1 MALKNLLLNLDDT
14 KDCPKRIEAALALA
28 AEHGAHLNALYVIA
42 EPTMPAYLE
51 TQVPRDATRE
61 YHERLRAHGEEVLE
75 DFQKQAQRKGV
86 SFETR
91 LSTGPEQSVPETVAL
106 HARYADLAII
116 GQANEDDPPPGG
128 THTVEEVAF
137 TAGRPVLA
145 IPYIGAPE
153 QNGEVRFGR
162 RIMVAWDAGRE
173 ATRAVNDALPFLE
186 RAEAVSVIC
195 VNPRRGYS
203 GHGDEPGADIALHLS
218 RHDVKVQVEHMEV
231 RDIEVGDTI
240 LSRLADE
247 GSDMLVMGC
256 YGHSR
261 LREMV
266 LGGVTRSVLQHMTV
280 PALLSH

>member
-14 KDCPKRIEAALALA
+14 KDCPKRIEAAFALA
-28 AEHGAHLNALYVIA
+28 AEHGAHLNALYVMPEA
-42 EPTMPAYLE
+42 TMPPYLE

-61 YHERLRAHGEEVLE
+61 YHERLEAHGKEVLE
-75 DFQKQAQRKGV
+75 DFRKQAKRAGIG
-86 SFETR
+86 FETR
-91 LSTGPEQSVPETVAL
+91 LSTGPEPGIPQTVAL
-106 HARYADLAII
+106 HARYTDLAIV

-128 THTVEEVAF
+128 TDTVEEVAF
-137 TAGRPVLA
+137 AAGRPVLA
-145 IPYIGAPE
+145 IPYIGAPK
-153 QNGEVRFGR
+153 QNGQVRFGR

-186 RAEAVSVIC
+186 RADAVSVIC
-195 VNPRRGYS
+195 VNPRQGYS
-203 GHGDEPGADIALHLS
+203 GHGEEPGADIALHLS
-218 RHDVKVQVEHMEV
+218 RHDVKVQVEHVEV

-247 GSDMLVMGC
+247 SSDMLVMGC

-266 LGGVTRSVLQHMTV
+266 LGGVTRDVLQHMTV
-280 PALLSH
+280 PVLLSH